1 METNY
6 IKFPNDKW
14 GIVVLHNYDVDRDY
28 RELREIMLSFGL
40 DKNKVD
46 EAIDVLCDYNTG
58 MAISNIDLRM
68 SVIFISKVTNASQFW
83 DTALHEIFH
92 VCTAI
97 IDYYDI
103 PYDSEDAAYLNGY
116 ITKELVELIGEPCY

>member
-1 METNY
+1 MVTGY
-6 IKFPNDKW
+6 IEIPKDNWDI
-14 GIVVLHNYDVDRDY
+14 IVVHDYDVEIDY
-28 RELREIMLSFGL
+28 RELRAIMLSFGM
-40 DKNKVD
+40 KENKVN
-46 EAIDVLCDYNTG
+46 EAFDVLSYYNTG

-92 VCTAI
+92 VCTTI
-97 IDYYDI
+97 IDYYNI